1 MDDITN
7 SKDVNSGKL
16 QEMVRDKE
24 AWRAAVHGV
33 TESLTQLNDTT
44 EDMVYCMLST
54 NCYLGLGRKG
64 VSLHKATD
72 MVPKRYSQTGIIL
85 VTFLFLFLETAGK
98 DPELVDGTS
107 QWLDF
112 KDTYN
117 NAYSGFISSVLMMMR
132 LRPRDFPESFG

>member
-1 MDDITN
+1 MN
-7 SKDVNSGKL
+7 LGKL

-33 TESLTQLNDTT
+33 TESLTQLSDTT
-44 EDMVYCMLST
+44 EDMVSCMLST
-54 NCYLGLGRKG
+54 NCYLGLGKKG
-64 VSLHKATD
+64 VSFHKATD

-85 VTFLFLFLETAGK
+85 VIFLFLFLETAGK

-117 NAYSGFISSVLMMMR
+117 NAYSGFISSVLKMMR
-132 LRPRDFPESFG
+132 LRPREFT